1 MKDDLAARLRRLGLA
16 KGPGALRPPEDRRP
30 AKRVENLLRG
40 ELYAAGDRACFVV
53 EESFPLDTQHGGR
66 SLGALLDQSIE
77 VAATLAQDPALARL
91 RFSDLLFIDTETTGL
106 SGGTGT
112 LVFLVGIGYF
122 EGERFLVTQYFLRSP
137 ADEPAMLAALGADVA
152 RRPGLVS
159 FNGRSFD
166 IPLLETRYILNRQR
180 PPFIRTSHLDLLPP
194 ARRLWRDS
202 LDSCSLGSLEGSVL
216 GVRRDQADVPGG
228 LIPVIYRDYLRSG
241 NAIEMPRIFY
251 HNQIDVLSMVV
262 LAAHLCSAFGRPEG
276 ELQRGQEWFSL
287 ARWYEQSGMIREAE
301 GAYRSAIDADLP
313 AEVYRGALQRL
324 GLLLKRSERRA
335 EAEIVWQQLAS
346 VELDDVHGHIELAK
360 YHEWHTGELE
370 QAAEWTR
377 QALVLV
383 EHWPRGLQ
391 KLVTPELHHRL
402 NRLET
407 KLERRSTSTG

>member
-1 MKDDLAARLRRLGLA
+1 MKDDLAAQLRRLGLG

-40 ELYAAGDRACFVV
+40 QLYAAGDRACFVV
-53 EESFPLDTQHGGR
+53 QESFPLHTRHGSR
-66 SLGALLDQSIE
+66 SLGALLEQSIE

-122 EGERFLVTQYFLRSP
+122 EGECFVVKQYFLRSP
-137 ADEPAMLAALGADVA
+137 ADELALLIALEADAA
-152 RRPGLVS
+152 RRRGLVS

-180 PPFIRTSHLDLLPP
+180 PPFTGAPHLDLLPA

-228 LIPVIYRDYLRSG
+228 LIPIIYRDYLRSG

-262 LAAHLCSAFGRPEG
+262 LAAHLCSAFGRPES
-276 ELQRGQEWFSL
+276 ELQSGQEWLSL
-287 ARWYEQSGMIREAE
+287 ARWYEQVGMVTEAE
-301 GAYRSAIDADLP
+301 GAYRSAIDTDLSVQ
-313 AEVYRGALQRL
+313 VYRGALQRL
-324 GLLLKRSERRA
+324 GLLLKRSGRRG
-335 EAEIVWQQLAS
+335 EAALVWQQLAS
-346 VELDDVHGHIELAK
+346 VELDGVHGHVELAK
-360 YHEWHTGELE
+360 YHEWYTGELE
-370 QAAEWTR
+370 QAAQWTR
-377 QALVLV
+377 QALALV
-383 EHWPRGLQ
+383 ERWPRGLQ
-391 KLVTPELHHRL
+391 KLTAPDLRHRL
-402 NRLET
+402 SRLES
-407 KLERRSTSTG
+407 KLERRG

>member
-1 MKDDLAARLRRLGLA
+1 MKDDLAARLRRLGLG
-16 KGPGALRPPEDRRP
+16 KGPEALRPPEERRP

-40 ELYAAGDRACFVV
+40 ELYAADDRACFLV
-53 EESFPLDTQHGGR
+53 EESFPLHARHGER
-66 SLGALLDQSIE
+66 SLGALLEQSID

-112 LVFLVGIGYF
+112 LVFLVGIGYL
-122 EGERFLVTQYFLRSP
+122 EPERFVVRQYFLRSP
-137 ADEPAMLAALGADVA
+137 ADEPAMLTALATDAA

-166 IPLLETRYILNRQR
+166 MPLLETRYILNRR
-180 PPFIRTSHLDLLPP
+180 RSPFILAPHLDLLPA

-228 LIPVIYRDYLRSG
+228 LIPIIYRDYLRSG

-276 ELQRGQEWFSL
+276 ELQRGQEWYSL
-287 ARWYEQSGMIREAE
+287 ARWYEQVGMVPEAE
-301 GAYRSAIDADLP
+301 GAYRSALDADLP
-313 AEVYRGALQRL
+313 AEVYQGALQHL
-324 GLLLKRSERRA
+324 GLLLKRAERRD
-335 EAEIVWQQLAS
+335 EAAIVWQQLAS
-346 VELDDVHGHIELAK
+346 VELDDVHGHVELAK

-370 QAAEWTR
+370 QAAQWTR
-377 QALVLV
+377 QALALV
-383 EHWPRGLQ
+383 ERWPRGLQ
-391 KLVTPELHHRL
+391 KLAAPDLRHRL

-407 KLERRSTSTG
+407 KLERRS